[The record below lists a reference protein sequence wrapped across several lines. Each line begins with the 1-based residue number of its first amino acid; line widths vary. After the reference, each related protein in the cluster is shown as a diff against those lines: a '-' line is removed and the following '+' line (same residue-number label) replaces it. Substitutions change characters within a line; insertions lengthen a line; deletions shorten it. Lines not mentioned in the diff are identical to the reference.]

1 MKRSVGLILTLALW
15 FAFSSIGGAH
25 WLEDSYDFGGETVT
39 IVEFW
44 AGSAFQSGAGAA
56 HLAAIEEKYN
66 CVIQFGWPGGNA
78 NSFVQ
83 NVATYVMEGNPNVIF
98 EGQNQWIYYAAAE
111 GLLLPLTDILDQEYY
126 DSLPAGIGAVMPL
139 HNKFYGEVYGFESGW
154 MGGPDKFFQET
165 QAVYWNK
172 ELFEREGLPDLYEL
186 YESGQWTWDAFKEIA
201 IKATADTN
209 GDGSI
214 DQWGFTSRGTMT
226 DPGTIEYFVY
236 MNGGTPVRFQDGRL
250 LFTMN
255 EPAAIEALEFA
266 RELVDLGVYLD
277 YGIWG
282 PWQQGQIAMNINIP
296 SELYGTHE
304 NHFINQ
310 VNFEFGYVPLP
321 KGPRATDHIAVNRL
335 TAFGVLPLTAKNPKA
350 LIALYHDLFEFTK
363 YQEPFAYGPVY
374 NGQAMNARS
383 ADRVEDLYWNVTI
396 GTHAP
401 DLETVETIRWM
412 SENVVAMGP
421 FELYFAVDGYTDT
434 ISDIINGIKP
444 PETGIA
450 EIQPMIQKFFD
461 ELFRYGY

>member
-1 MKRSVGLILTLALW
+1 MKRVLSFILVLTLVLAVTSVGL
-15 FAFSSIGGAH
+15 AH
-25 WLEDSYDFGGETVT
+25 WLEDEYDFGGETVT

-44 AGSAFQSGAGAA
+44 SGSVFNEGRGAA

-66 CVIQFGWPGGNA
+66 CTIAFGWPGGDHNA
-78 NSFVQ
+78 FVQ
-83 NVATYVMEGNPNVIF
+83 NVATAVMEGAPYTLF

-111 GLLLPLTDILDQEYY
+111 GLLLPVGDILDQGYY
-126 DSLPAGIGAVMPL
+126 DALPGGVGAVMPQ
-139 HNKFYGEVYGFESGW
+139 HNAFFGDVYGFECGW

-172 ELFEREGLPDLYEL
+172 ELFAREGLPDLYEL

-201 IKATADTN
+201 IKATADTD
-209 GDGSI
+209 GDGVI
-214 DQWGFTSRGTMT
+214 DQWGYTSRGVMT

-236 MNGGTPVRFQDGRL
+236 MNGGQPVRYEGGRL

-282 PWQQGQIAMNINIP
+282 PWQNGQVAMNINIP

-310 VNFEFGYVPLP
+310 VNFDFGYVPLP
-321 KGPRATDHIAVNRL
+321 KGPRAEDHVAVNRL
-335 TAFGVLPLTAKNPKA
+335 TCFGVLPLTAKNPKG
-350 LIALYHDLFEFTK
+350 LIALYHDLYEFTG
-363 YQEPFAYGPVY
+363 YQEPFVQGPVY
-374 NGQAMNARS
+374 NGSAMNARS
-383 ADRVEDLYWNVTI
+383 AGRVEDMYWSEVI
-396 GTHAP
+396 GVNAP
-401 DLETVETIRWM
+401 DLETIDTIMWFN
-412 SENVVAMGP
+412 ENVTAMGP
-421 FELYFAVDGYTDT
+421 FELYFAVDGYTQT
-434 ISDIINGIKP
+434 IEDIVINGVKP

-450 EIQPMIQKFFD
+450 EIAPMIQAFFD
-461 ELFRYGY
+461 ELFRY